1 MNPFVEWNDS
11 TLERARRGVSQRVRE
26 REIEGDRE
34 KIEEAKSEGEREKED
49 MKRSCRRV
57 SLSANAM
64 SCS

>member
-11 TLERARRGVSQRVRE
+11 TLERARSRKSQRE
-26 REIEGDRE
+26 REGE

-49 MKRSCRRV
+49 MKRSCRQI